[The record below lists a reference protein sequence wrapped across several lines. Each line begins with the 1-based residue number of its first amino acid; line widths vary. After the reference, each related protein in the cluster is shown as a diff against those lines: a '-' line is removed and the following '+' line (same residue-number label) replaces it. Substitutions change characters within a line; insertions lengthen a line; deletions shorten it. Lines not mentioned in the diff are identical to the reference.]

1 MGKLLVVGSINM
13 DLVVRV
19 ERIPRE
25 GETIPGGN
33 LTFIPG
39 GKGANQAVAGALA
52 GAEVSMI
59 GRVGDDDNGRKLLN
73 NLKTNG
79 VKTGGI
85 RIDDSVSSGLALISV
100 DCNGQNSIIV
110 VAGAN
115 GMVAGEDLKEN
126 EDLFHES
133 DILLL
138 QHEIPQEAIEV
149 AVLMA
154 NVHGT
159 KVILNP
165 APYRMVPKKLLG
177 MTDYLIPNETECAE
191 LTGYNV
197 DSEEG
202 MNKAADYLLNLGVD
216 NLLITLGKRGVF
228 IVTKTSR
235 QLIPA
240 FSVKAVDTTAAGD
253 TFIGS
258 FAARL
263 LAGGQLH
270 EAARYGCAAAALSVQ
285 RFGAQTSMPYKQEI
299 EAFLDKAARN

>member
-19 ERIPRE
+19 ERIPKE
-25 GETIPGGN
+25 GETVPGGN
-33 LTFIPG
+33 LNFIPG
-39 GKGANQAVAGALA
+39 GKGANQAVAAALA
-52 GAEVSMI
+52 GVEVSMI

-73 NLKTNG
+73 NLKSKG

-100 DCNGQNSIIV
+100 DSNGQNSIIV

-115 GMVAGEDLKEN
+115 GMVTVEDLKEK
-126 EDLFHES
+126 EDLFCES

-138 QHEIPQEAIEV
+138 QHEIPQEAIAG
-149 AVLMA
+149 AVRMA
-154 NVHGT
+154 NAYGT

-165 APYRMVPKKLLG
+165 APYRVVPKELLK

-191 LTGYNV
+191 LTGYSV
-197 DSEEG
+197 DTEEG

-216 NLLITLGKRGVF
+216 TLLITLGRRGVF
-228 IVTKTSR
+228 MVTKTSR

-258 FAARL
+258 FAASL

-270 EAARYGCAAAALSVQ
+270 EAVRYGCAAAALSVQ
-285 RFGAQTSMPYKQEI
+285 RFGAQTSMPSKKEI
-299 EAFLDKAARN
+299 EAFLDKSNQ